1 MYLPSLSMQ
10 NKILS
15 KMLFL
20 ITIFQIRIFRIRD
33 NSMYPAILNNQVILV
48 NTSNYQKQ
56 NIKRGD
62 LIIFRV
68 TRIRTIKYIKRVV
81 GIPKDKITITQ
92 NSIKVNGKDI
102 YEDYF
107 NYNIY
112 EEGSWLLSDKEYFV
126 LADNRKFSSM
136 ADSRKLG
143 AIDKSNIVGKV
154 IKIFN

>member
-1 MYLPSLSMQ
+1 
-10 NKILS
+10 
-15 KMLFL
+15 
-20 ITIFQIRIFRIRD
+20 
-33 NSMYPAILNNQVILV
+33 MYPAILNNQVILV
-48 NTSNYQKQ
+48 NTSNNQKQ

-112 EEGSWLLSDKEYFV
+112 SIY
-126 LADNRKFSSM
+126 
-136 ADSRKLG
+136 
-143 AIDKSNIVGKV
+143 
-154 IKIFN
+154 

>member
-1 MYLPSLSMQ
+1 
-10 NKILS
+10 
-15 KMLFL
+15 
-20 ITIFQIRIFRIRD
+20 
-33 NSMYPAILNNQVILV
+33 MYPAILNNQVILV
-48 NTSNYQKQ
+48 NTSNNQKQ

-143 AIDKSNIVGKV
+143 AIDKDNIVGKV